1 MSNDVADEQ
10 AYVSLLYRRLDDLR
24 KLAAE
29 RLSATLGERSTNH
42 QQLSQRDATSTMYV
56 DQIAQYNAVENGLC
70 FGRLDFIDGSS
81 RHIGRIGIHDTID
94 TVDPADTR
102 TLTEADTTLAAD
114 EPLLVDW
121 RAPAARPFYLATVAH
136 PDGARLRRHITTQW
150 REVVGITDETLNLV
164 VEGVSNGWATVDD
177 RATVDGWATVDDR
190 ATVDGRGNA
199 ADRTAARDG
208 NLASETA
215 LLSALSASRT
225 GRMRDIVETIQAEQD
240 EIIRA
245 GQAGVL
251 VVEGGP
257 GSGKTAVALHRAAYL
272 LYHHRERLA
281 KRAVLIVGPNT
292 TFLRYIGQVLP
303 GLGETAVV
311 LATTG
316 SLVPGVAASADEADD
331 VAEIKGRA
339 EMADVIARA
348 VADRERVP
356 DEPWEIAFER
366 DILLL
371 EPDVVEHAR
380 DLARASRLPHNP
392 ARRVFVRQMIDALAG
407 QVAERIGA
415 NVVGGPNLL
424 TNGDIVFVRDDLN
437 TSSSVQAALAE
448 LWPELTPEQLLADLY
463 ADPIALEIAAPQLS
477 RAELGRLYREPGH
490 GWTVADVLLLD
501 EAADYLGGD
510 DVEERA
516 IAEAEAARAKAYA
529 EGVLEILSRDIDDDP
544 EVLMAFDLI
553 DPSRLAERQVAGD
566 GLSVAERAAADPRWA
581 YGHVIVDEAQE
592 LSAMAWRALMRRCP
606 SRSMTLVGDVAQ
618 TSAPAGTTSWD
629 RALRPYVADRWR
641 RTELTV
647 NYRTPAEIMAVA
659 ADVLRDVDPTLAV
672 PTSIRAVGEAPWRR
686 AVTDIAAG
694 IRDAVDAE
702 VGHIGDGRLAVIV
715 PEACLDA
722 VRAAVPEAATGDDTD
737 LTASVVVLTVR
748 QAKGLEFDAVIVAEP
763 AAIVGASSRGR
774 NDLYVAITRA
784 TRRLGVVHTV
794 AVPAA
799 LATIEALP

>member
-1 MSNDVADEQ
+1 VSNDVADEQ

-29 RLSATLGERSTNH
+29 RLRATLGERSTNH

-70 FGRLDFIDGSS
+70 FGRLDFTDGSS

-94 TVDPADTR
+94 TVDQADAH
-102 TLTEADTTLAAD
+102 TLTESETPLAAE

-136 PDGARLRRHITTQW
+136 PDGARLRRHITTRW
-150 REVVGITDETLNLV
+150 REVVGITDETLDLAVSDGGPDGRSV
-164 VEGVSNGWATVDD
+164 VAD
-177 RATVDGWATVDDR
+177 RAD
-190 ATVDGRGNA
+190 A
-199 ADRTAARDG
+199 ADRADVAGRAATHDG

-245 GQAGVL
+245 DQAGIL

-272 LYHHRERLA
+272 LYHHRETLA

-316 SLVPGVAASADEADD
+316 SLVPGVAASATESDD
-331 VAEIKGRA
+331 TAEIKGRA
-339 EMADVIARA
+339 DMADVIARA

-366 DILLL
+366 DTLVV
-371 EPDVVEHAR
+371 EPDVVEQAR

-392 ARRVFVRQMIDALAG
+392 ARRVFVRQMIDALAD
-407 QVAERIGA
+407 QVANRVGA
-415 NVVGGPNLL
+415 NVLGGPNLL
-424 TNGDIVFVRDDLN
+424 TNGDIMLVRDDLT
-437 TSSSVQAALAE
+437 TSASVQAALAE
-448 LWPELTPEQLLADLY
+448 LWPELTPEQLLTDLY
-463 ADPIALEIAAPQLS
+463 ADPLALEIAAPWLCPGE
-477 RAELGRLYREPGH
+477 RNRLHREPGH

-501 EAADYLGGD
+501 EAAEYLGVD
-510 DVEERA
+510 DAEERA
-516 IAEAEAARAKAYA
+516 IDEAEAARANAYA

-553 DPSRLAERQVAGD
+553 DPSRLAERQVTGD
-566 GLSVAERAAADPRWA
+566 GLSVAERAAADARWA

-618 TSAPAGTTSWD
+618 TSAAAGTTSWD
-629 RALRPYVADRWR
+629 TALRPYVADRWR

-659 ADVLRDVDPTLAV
+659 ADVLRDIDPTLAV

-686 AVTDIAAG
+686 PVADIAAG

-702 VGHIGDGRLAVIV
+702 VGHLGDGRLAVIV
-715 PEACLDA
+715 PDECLAA
-722 VRAAVPEAATGDDTD
+722 VRSALPEAATGDDTD

-748 QAKGLEFDAVIVAEP
+748 QAKGLEFDSVIVVEP
-763 AAIVGASSRGR
+763 AAIVCASARGR

-784 TRRLGVVHTV
+784 TRRLGIMHTA
-794 AVPAA
+794 AVPAT
-799 LATIEALP
+799 LATIETLP